1 MMDSKIEFSA
11 NELYRFGGWN
21 SMRGLMKLLAAD
33 FYYYGSL
40 EYRYLIGNQAFFDV
54 LDEYGQ
60 LNKIFE
66 CKA

>member
-21 SMRGLMKLLAAD
+21 SMRGFNENSLAAD

-40 EYRYLIGNQAFFDV
+40 EYRYLIGSQAFLMSSGNTDSSIIN
-54 LDEYGQ
+54 L
-60 LNKIFE
+60 
-66 CKA
+66 